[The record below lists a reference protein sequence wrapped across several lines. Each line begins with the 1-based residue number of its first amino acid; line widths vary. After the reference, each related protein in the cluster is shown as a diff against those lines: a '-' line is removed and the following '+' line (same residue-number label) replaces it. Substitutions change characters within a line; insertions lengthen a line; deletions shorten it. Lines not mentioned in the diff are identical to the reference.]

1 MRGLGGD
8 VESVVG
14 PQVATELLRVAREH
28 NVTQIVI
35 GKPHEATWLRLLR
48 GGSLVDQLL
57 HRSGDIDIYVVR
69 PEKAGERRLAI
80 QVEDHP
86 LSYGSFEG
94 TIPEGEYGAGEVQIA
109 DAGTYETLEWTSGR
123 IEVVLHGKTHAGKYV
138 LLRFTK
144 AGEKNWLVLKGKDA

>member
-1 MRGLGGD
+1 MTDNTFVLHEHFSQHHHFDFRLERDGVLASWAVPKGL
-8 VESVVG
+8 
-14 PQVATELLRVAREH
+14 
-28 NVTQIVI
+28 
-35 GKPHEATWLRLLR
+35 
-48 GGSLVDQLL
+48 
-57 HRSGDIDIYVVR
+57 

-94 TIPEGEYGAGEVQIA
+94 TIPEGEYGAGEVKIA
-109 DAGTYETLEWTSGR
+109 DAGTYETLEWTTGR